1 MSIAIALNLFPWY
14 SVSPDR
20 VCVGIIF
27 NSHSGS
33 SEVENP
39 NLLFLLCCV
48 CADASLC
55 TGYRGACTLARNG
68 GAISMRYPCCNCG
81 QLRCRSHCQ
90 CVRDGTLSGASRGRP
105 ARGAVARAKAKA
117 KAQPKAAA
125 APPQAQPAPPVLA
138 AAPVGRAPGL
148 HAEVMDAAAWWTCLL
163 QTVRHASRVV
173 VASYVY
179 DHPRLTQTLL
189 HRLGD
194 NSCFELV
201 MLVDKEMFEQR
212 SAYYERPRLDRLR
225 RAGAVIELC
234 RGSGR
239 LGSFHKKVI
248 VADRRTAFLG
258 SANFTLKSEDNDE
271 LLLLLRGP
279 PVQDILRDLDQRR
292 GVAWR
297 A

>member
-1 MSIAIALNLFPWY
+1 M
-14 SVSPDR
+14 
-20 VCVGIIF
+20 
-27 NSHSGS
+27 
-33 SEVENP
+33 
-39 NLLFLLCCV
+39 
-48 CADASLC
+48 
-55 TGYRGACTLARNG
+55 ARNG
-68 GAISMRYPCCNCG
+68 GAISMRYPCSNCG

-90 CVRDGTLSGASRGRP
+90 CVRDGILLGAERGRP
-105 ARGAVARAKAKA
+105 APRAAARAKAKA

-125 APPQAQPAPPVLA
+125 APPAPPVLA
-138 AAPVGRAPGL
+138 AAPVGRAPAL
-148 HAEVMDAAAWWTCLL
+148 QAEVMDAAAWWASLL

-189 HRLGD
+189 QRLGD
-194 NSCFELV
+194 SSSFELV
-201 MLVDKEMFEQR
+201 ILVDKEMFEQR
-212 SAYYERPRLDRLR
+212 SAYYERPRLDSLR

-239 LGSFHKKVI
+239 LGSFHKKVL

-279 PVQDILRDLDQRR
+279 PVQDILRDLEQRK